1 MKTHLRP
8 PHFLVDFRKR
18 NSPPVASFAHAPE
31 GVALETQSS
40 DHRAERAFP
49 QLFCAVPVSQLVVR
63 ATPSCIR
70 EQEWQYE
77 CKNSRMLCAGT
88 LVAPS
93 PSSLPPVRTTT
104 ERMLGRAKGVEGGIF
119 ERRRV

>member
-1 MKTHLRP
+1 M
-8 PHFLVDFRKR
+8 VE
-18 NSPPVASFAHAPE
+18 PVASFAHARE

-40 DHRAERAFP
+40 DHRAERAFS
-49 QLFCAVPVSQLVVR
+49 QLFCAVPVSQLVAR

-88 LVAPS
+88 LLRLPRLLFPPCVRPQSGCWIVRKVWKAVSSRGDGYSWHRCARFS
-93 PSSLPPVRTTT
+93 PAT
-104 ERMLGRAKGVEGGIF
+104 
-119 ERRRV
+119 